1 MYVENI
7 YLSVKVLFN
16 FRLYCTVWYYEGV
29 GPPSQPI
36 FVMLTHYGIV
46 LGTTQK
52 CKFFSINN

>member
-36 FVMLTHYGIV
+36 FVIWRSTV